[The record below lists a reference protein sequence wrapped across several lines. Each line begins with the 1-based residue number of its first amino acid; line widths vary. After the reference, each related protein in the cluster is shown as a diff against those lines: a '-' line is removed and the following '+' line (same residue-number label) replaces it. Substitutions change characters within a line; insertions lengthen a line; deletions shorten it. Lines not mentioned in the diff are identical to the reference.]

1 LTTCRRGDTILYASS
16 DRPPDAADI
25 LHHVM
30 VRGTERRP
38 LFAGSAQRRGL
49 IPTQLE
55 YKLSQRYAEDVIHE
69 LPLTPDRIMK
79 VPEGEEE
86 GGGEMKI
93 EKIDH
98 ICFAVED
105 LEKTK
110 KIYEENLGL
119 VPVVEYVA
127 ESEFIKVARYY
138 IGEVAVEFMEST
150 SPEGE
155 VAKFIK
161 KKGEGVFLISY
172 KVDDLDG
179 ALTELKAR
187 GADL

>member
-1 LTTCRRGDTILYASS
+1 
-16 DRPPDAADI
+16 
-25 LHHVM
+25 
-30 VRGTERRP
+30 
-38 LFAGSAQRRGL
+38 
-49 IPTQLE
+49 
-55 YKLSQRYAEDVIHE
+55 
-69 LPLTPDRIMK
+69 
-79 VPEGEEE
+79 
-86 GGGEMKI
+86 MKI

-110 KIYEENLGL
+110 KIYKENLGL
-119 VPVVEYVA
+119 VPAVEYVA

-161 KKGEGVFLISY
+161 KRGEGVFLIAY
-172 KVDDLDG
+172 KVENLDG
-179 ALTELKAR
+179 ALAELKAK
-187 GADL
+187 GADLIDQKPRALFGNRYAFIQKPNKLCGILTELVDGDFDMSQVSRLKK

>member
-1 LTTCRRGDTILYASS
+1 
-16 DRPPDAADI
+16 
-25 LHHVM
+25 
-30 VRGTERRP
+30 
-38 LFAGSAQRRGL
+38 
-49 IPTQLE
+49 
-55 YKLSQRYAEDVIHE
+55 
-69 LPLTPDRIMK
+69 
-79 VPEGEEE
+79 
-86 GGGEMKI
+86 MKI

-119 VPVVEYVA
+119 LPVIEYVA

-138 IGEVAVEFMEST
+138 IGDVAVEFMEST

-161 KKGEGVFLISY
+161 KKGEGVFLIAY
-172 KVDDLDG
+172 KVDDLCG
-179 ALTELKAR
+179 ALAELKTKGADLIDKEPRALFGNRYAFIQKPDKLCGILTELVDGDFDMSRVPPMKK
-187 GADL
+187 